1 MESPGALGEAQ
12 RGEAERGEGQRGGG
26 EAEQAGE
33 GDQEAAPDCHQD
45 QGVAGTERGEQH
57 QLREET
63 QGEGEAGCVA
73 GERRPE
79 AAALHRA
86 GA

>member
-45 QGVAGTERGEQH
+45 QGRGGGGHHHQLTQETQERGQV
-57 QLREET
+57 REI
-63 QGEGEAGCVA
+63 
-73 GERRPE
+73 PE
-79 AAALHRA
+79 IGRLVYAAFILLQR
-86 GA
+86 